1 MNARPHRRGVLRLL
15 FLCFALITTGCTQEK
30 SPHPEEPAIRAH
42 LERYFSTWSAQ
53 DMEGYGACFQEQAR
67 VFFVEKSGGS
77 RSEGLTDF
85 LHGQR
90 LGHTQSPVKM
100 TEVPLEMHVTG
111 DARVAQAAVK
121 WKLTK
126 GAEIITG
133 MDYFTLAKTAQGW
146 RIVSLVFFN
155 D

>member
-1 MNARPHRRGVLRLL
+1 MNARRHRGTALGLAVV
-15 FLCFALITTGCTQEK
+15 FLAFLAAGCARK
-30 SPHPEEPAIRAH
+30 PAAHPEEPAIRSF

-53 DMEGYGACFQEQAR
+53 DMDGYAACFQEQAR
-67 VFFVEKSGGS
+67 VVFVEKSGAL

-100 TEVPLEMHVTG
+100 VEVPLEMHITG
-111 DARVAQAAVK
+111 DSRVAQAAVK

-126 GAEIITG
+126 GAEIVTG
-133 MDYFTLAKTAQGW
+133 MDYFTLSKTPQGW
-146 RIVSLVFFN
+146 RIASLVFFN